1 MPHFQ
6 VIRKINKIENRLC
19 KIEKS
24 VEDQLEGITV
34 YIIKIDIDEKIKNY
48 KEVDPFDQLVELIM
62 LFCTS
67 FKLIIL
73 GAAIIIPWNSIR
85 DFWVKI
91 SMCVFLVKSSKRIRK
106 TWKKGKKR
114 NNKDT
119 ESTTS
124 TSNETL
130 DENLIEKEKKED
142 AINK

>member
-1 MPHFQ
+1 
-6 VIRKINKIENRLC
+6 
-19 KIEKS
+19 
-24 VEDQLEGITV
+24 
-34 YIIKIDIDEKIKNY
+34 
-48 KEVDPFDQLVELIM
+48 M

-106 TWKKGKKR
+106 TWKKGKKK
-114 NNKDT
+114 NNKDA

-124 TSNETL
+124 TSNETV
-130 DENLIEKEKKED
+130 DENLIEKEKKEEES
-142 AINK
+142 NK